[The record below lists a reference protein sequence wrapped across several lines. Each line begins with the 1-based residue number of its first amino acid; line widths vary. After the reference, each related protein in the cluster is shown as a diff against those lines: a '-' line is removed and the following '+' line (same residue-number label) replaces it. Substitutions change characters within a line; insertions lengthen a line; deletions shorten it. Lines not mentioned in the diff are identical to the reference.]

1 MSCSSNAS
9 HTPTFLLVGLWRGGP
24 PNHLLFPLFL
34 VAYVAAVMG
43 NLMLVLLIS
52 WDSQLGAPM
61 YYLLRGLSVVDAG
74 QATVTLPQLLAHLVS
89 PQSVIPAARCLAQ
102 FFFFYLFAVTDTLV
116 VVVMALDHYVAIC
129 DPLHYSAL
137 MNHHV
142 CDCLMA
148 SCLILSLFH
157 SILHSGLLLPLQWA
171 GDSGGTVYIPHFFCD
186 HWPLVRASCSNTQY
200 NVLAIFL
207 EGSLFVTGPC
217 ALILFS
223 YARIAAAIFR
233 LHSAAGH
240 WRAVST
246 CSSHLTMVCFL
257 YGTVIWVYFQSPSH
271 NSPEQD
277 MAAAVMYTA
286 ITPLANPFVYSF
298 RNKNVKNAL
307 HRLLSSS
314 RVNPQLDWP

>member
-1 MSCSSNAS
+1 MNCAPNAS
-9 HTPTFLLVGLWRGGP
+9 HTPIFLLVGLWRGAP
-24 PNHLLFPLFL
+24 PTIIFSLFL
-34 VAYVAAVMG
+34 VAYVAAVVG

-52 WDSQLGAPM
+52 QNSPLGTPM
-61 YYLLRGLSVVDAG
+61 YYLLGGLSVMDAG
-74 QATVTLPQLLAHLVS
+74 QATVTLPQLLVHLVS
-89 PQSVIPAARCLAQ
+89 PQPAITAVRCLVK

-116 VVVMALDHYVAIC
+116 VAVMALDRYVAIC
-129 DPLHYSAL
+129 DPLHYSTL

-157 SILHSGLLLPLQWA
+157 SLLYSGLLLPLQWA
-171 GDSGGTVYIPHFFCD
+171 GDSRGADYIPHFFCD
-186 HWPLVRASCSNTQY
+186 HWPLVRASCFNIQL

-207 EGSLFVTGPC
+207 EGSLFVAGPC

-223 YARIAAAIFR
+223 YARIAAAIFH
-233 LHSAAGH
+233 LHSAAGR

-246 CSSHLTMVCFL
+246 CSSYLTMVSFL
-257 YGTVIWVYFQSPSH
+257 YGTVIWVYFQPPSH

-298 RNKNVKNAL
+298 RNKKVKNAL

-314 RVNPQLDWP
+314 RVNSQLHLP